1 MIIYMLCGS
10 EIISGKV
17 GTAHRGRS
25 CSVYFDF
32 HLKWSFWWWNCDQSI
47 QISGCSY
54 FACKSVKMEL
64 KPAQNRNSKICMS
77 SFKKTTP
84 LHWLIW
90 FFFSS
95 SGSACHV
102 SKYWCRPTCCR
113 TISIFIINYAL
124 LGNVNYVVNSF
135 QPSRFCKTRKLRGH
149 VSHGKGRIGK
159 HRKHPGGR
167 GNAGGLTH
175 HRIHYDK

>member
-1 MIIYMLCGS
+1 MIMFMLCGS

-17 GTAHRGRS
+17 GTAQNSGRS

-54 FACKSVKMEL
+54 FVHKSVEMGL
-64 KPAQNRNSKICMS
+64 KPAQNRNPKIWLR

-84 LHWLIW
+84 LHW
-90 FFFSS
+90 FDSS
-95 SGSACHV
+95 SLLGLHAMYV
-102 SKYWCRPTCCR
+102 CRPTCCR
-113 TISIFIINYAL
+113 TISTVIIHYAM